1 VPHHRRVERLLR
13 CLAGL
18 ALCGTGITAIIEAD
32 LGVAPW
38 DVLHQGISD
47 RVDLPIGTV
56 ILLVGV
62 VVLAMWW
69 PLHIRPGLG
78 TILNAALV
86 GVFVDLTGR
95 GYPDVHGLGVQVV
108 SLAVGIGAIGVG
120 TGLYIGAG
128 LGPGPR
134 DGLMTGIA
142 ARGFSLRLTRTVL
155 EVAVLVLGWALGGSL
170 GIGTAAFAVG
180 IGPIVHLALPLLT
193 VRGEPVPAVEPAVA
207 G

>member
-1 VPHHRRVERLLR
+1 VPRDRLAERLLR

-18 ALCGTGITAIIEAD
+18 LLCGVGIAAIITAD

-47 RVDLPIGTV
+47 RIGLPIGTV

-62 VVLAMWW
+62 VVLALWW
-69 PLHIRPGLG
+69 PLRIRPGVG
-78 TILNAALV
+78 TILNVALI
-86 GVFVDLTGR
+86 GIFVDVTDAVL
-95 GYPDVHGLGVQVV
+95 PAVHGLPGQVT
-108 SLAVGIGAIGVG
+108 SLVVGLVAIGVG
-120 TGLYIGAG
+120 SGLYIGTG

-142 ARGFSLRLTRTVL
+142 GRGWSLRTTRTL
-155 EVAVLVLGWALGGSL
+155 MELAVLVGGWLLGGSV
-170 GIGTAAFAVG
+170 GVGTAAFAVA
-180 IGPIVHLALPLLT
+180 IGPIVHVTLPRLT
-193 VRGEPVPAVEPAVA
+193 VGAAPVPTVEPAVV